1 MIEVMEN
8 RFKNKIGI
16 TVITFLLLIGY
27 LNESLA
33 QVKFNQHN
41 PYVTNSEIHHL
52 RNMGIDLFTEPYTD
66 PEFKQNIFLTLDLK
80 KEYNAHQAKYA
91 ALGVSSLLGIL
102 VGIAGVLVDQDTN
115 TNAVGTNGQPISQTS
130 IKSQYILLGAAG
142 TIAAGFT
149 FKARNKRNASKS
161 KFEQQLQITK
171 DQYSL
176 LR

>member
-1 MIEVMEN
+1 MIDVMTN
-8 RFKNKIGI
+8 RYKNKIGVA
-16 TVITFLLLIGY
+16 VITFLALIGC
-27 LNESLA
+27 LEHGIA

-41 PYVTNSEIHHL
+41 PYVNNSEIHHL
-52 RNMGIDLFTEPYTD
+52 RKLGIDLFTKPYTEPD
-66 PEFKQNIFLTLDLK
+66 FKKNIFLTLDLR
-80 KEYNAHQAKYA
+80 KEYNADKAKYA

-102 VGIAGVLVDQDTN
+102 VGIAGVIVDQDTK
-115 TNAVGTNGQPISQTS
+115 TTVLGGSGQQISSTS

-142 TIAAGFT
+142 AITAGFT
-149 FKARNKRNASKS
+149 LKARKKRNESKS